1 MIAQLLKHKILP
13 PFPESRYP
21 QISHYV
27 VLLIAAVIFVS
38 GFRLIADMDL
48 TRAQMAVGY
57 AIVFSMVLQCFT
69 LAVLLQ
75 IARKLFSK
83 AA

>member
-1 MIAQLLKHKILP
+1 MITQMLKHRILP

-21 QISHYV
+21 QIIHYV
-27 VLLIAAVIFVS
+27 VLLIAAVILVF
-38 GFRLIADMDL
+38 GFRLIAEMEL

-75 IARKLFSK
+75 IARRLFSK

>member
-1 MIAQLLKHKILP
+1 MITQMLKRRILP
-13 PFPESRYP
+13 PFPEIRYP
-21 QISHYV
+21 QIIHYV
-27 VLLIAAVIFVS
+27 VLLIAGVIFVF
-38 GFRLIADMDL
+38 GFRLIADMEL

-57 AIVFSMVLQCFT
+57 AIVFSLVLQCFT

-75 IARKLFSK
+75 IVRQLFSK